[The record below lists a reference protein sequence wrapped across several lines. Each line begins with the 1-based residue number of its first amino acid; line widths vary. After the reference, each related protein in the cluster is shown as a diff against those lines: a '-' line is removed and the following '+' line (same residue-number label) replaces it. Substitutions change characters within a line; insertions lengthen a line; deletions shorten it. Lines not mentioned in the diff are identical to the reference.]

1 MLLGD
6 STASVAVS
14 NAGSDAAADAAA
26 AADGG
31 AAQRSGAAEIC
42 ARQRI
47 HTSHASRNPAK
58 GLLCQPPTVQ
68 SIHYY
73 EPAGDGSAYGSA
85 ISIPYTLAHPYFCAT
100 QATLKFTIDGG
111 TL

>member
-1 MLLGD
+1 MPDGT
-6 STASVAVS
+6 TASVAFS
-14 NAGSDAAADAAA
+14 NAGSDGTPDAATA
-26 AADGG
+26 ALVDGQ

-73 EPAGDGSAYGSA
+73 EPAGE
-85 ISIPYTLAHPYFCAT
+85 P
-100 QATLKFTIDGG
+100 
-111 TL
+111 